1 MQNDS
6 VQQANISIMSSFS
19 GSKKVYV
26 EGSSTDIQVPMREI
40 TLSPTTGAFGE
51 EENAPVRV
59 YDTSGPYTDPEVAI
73 HIQEGL
79 RPLRQKWITERG
91 DVEEYE
97 GRDVK
102 PEDNGYKKANPNV
115 SYPGLKRKPLRAK
128 AGQNVTQMHYAKKG
142 IITPEMEFI
151 AIREHVSP
159 EFVRDEVASGRAII
173 PSNINHPESEPMII
187 GRNFHVK
194 INANIGNS
202 AVTSSIEE
210 EVEKMTWAIR
220 WGADTMMDLS
230 TGKDIHTTREWII
243 RNCPVPVGTVPIYQA
258 LEKVNGVAEDLTW
271 EIYRD
276 TLIEQAE
283 QGVDYFTIHAGVLLR
298 YVPLTAKRTT
308 GIVSRGGA
316 IMAQWCL
323 AHHQE
328 SFLYTH
334 FEEICEIMKTY
345 DIAFSLGDGLRP
357 GSIAD
362 ANDEAQFAELET
374 LGELTQ
380 IAWKH
385 DVQVMIEGPG
395 HVPMHK
401 IKENVDK
408 QMDIC
413 KEAPFYTLGPLTT
426 DIAPGYDHITSAIGA
441 AMIGWY
447 GTAMLCYV
455 TPKEHLG
462 LPNRDDVREGV
473 ITYKIAAHAAD
484 LAKGHPG
491 AQIRDDALS
500 KARFEFRWRD
510 QFHLSLDPERALEY
524 HDETLPAEG
533 AKTAHF
539 CSMCGPKFCSM
550 RISQDI
556 RDYAKDKELSEW
568 DAIEEGMK
576 EKAEEFVNQGS
587 QLYK

>member
-1 MQNDS
+1 M
-6 VQQANISIMSSFS
+6 ISLFLL
-19 GSKKVYV
+19 V
-26 EGSSTDIQVPMREI
+26 
-40 TLSPTTGAFGE
+40 TGFA
-51 EENAPVRV
+51 
-59 YDTSGPYTDPEVAI
+59 
-73 HIQEGL
+73 
-79 RPLRQKWITERG
+79 
-91 DVEEYE
+91 
-97 GRDVK
+97 
-102 PEDNGYKKANPNV
+102 
-115 SYPGLKRKPLRAK
+115 
-128 AGQNVTQMHYAKKG
+128 
-142 IITPEMEFI
+142 
-151 AIREHVSP
+151 
-159 EFVRDEVASGRAII
+159 
-173 PSNINHPESEPMII
+173 
-187 GRNFHVK
+187 
-194 INANIGNS
+194 
-202 AVTSSIEE
+202 
-210 EVEKMTWAIR
+210 
-220 WGADTMMDLS
+220 
-230 TGKDIHTTREWII
+230 
-243 RNCPVPVGTVPIYQA
+243 
-258 LEKVNGVAEDLTW
+258 
-271 EIYRD
+271 
-276 TLIEQAE
+276 
-283 QGVDYFTIHAGVLLR
+283 
-298 YVPLTAKRTT
+298 
-308 GIVSRGGA
+308 
-316 IMAQWCL
+316 
-323 AHHQE
+323 
-328 SFLYTH
+328 
-334 FEEICEIMKTY
+334 
-345 DIAFSLGDGLRP
+345 

-374 LGELTQ
+374 LGELTE

-401 IKENVDK
+401 IKENMDK
-408 QMDIC
+408 QLEIC

-510 QFHLSLDPERALEY
+510 QFHLSLDPERAMEY

-556 RDYAKDKELSEW
+556 RDYAKENGLTEDE
-568 DAIEEGMK
+568 AVNEGLK
-576 EKAEEFVNQGS
+576 EKAKEFADKGS
-587 QLYK
+587 RLYQ